1 MTSTQALLNHLE
13 MLNDRVETVNISSL
27 IDTIKESYLPLEE
40 DQLKKAIIYSLDED
54 GHTGEWK
61 IRFANNYY
69 KKLTQN
75 TK

>member
-1 MTSTQALLNHLE
+1 MTTIQSLLNHLE
-13 MLNDRVETVNISSL
+13 MLNDRTKIVRVSSI

-61 IRFANNYY
+61 IKFANNYY
-69 KKLTQN
+69 KKLKEN
-75 TK
+75 

>member
-13 MLNDRVETVNISSL
+13 MMNDRVETVNISSL
-27 IDTIKESYLPLEE
+27 IDTIRESYLPLEE

-54 GHTGEWK
+54 GHTGDWK

-69 KKLTQN
+69 QKLRS
-75 TK
+75 